1 MVQRQ
6 LMRTSQIKAFLS
18 AKKIPMQ
25 LYPSLI
31 QRIEARLRAEQ
42 HYLTLKNQE
51 IRYYRAAKQMLR
63 KVQRDY
69 QKLCRS
75 SALLATKCRSSALLA
90 LPVNIENSTLN
101 RLKAISHPVT
111 HPHFLYQLLAW
122 EWDDICEQCQRRFTL
137 SEAQAFC
144 QCVTGHNINT
154 IKSAFY
160 QHIEHL
166 DSHFHVLYNLLHAS
180 LDNLPDEERSA
191 RRFAAQQLFH
201 EIGLKPALLEQ
212 HYDLAALYFARLH
225 QRWLCLSPQQIKSIT
240 GTLPTQ
246 FLHCPRCFPLLT
258 SKQLIKIET
267 LIYSLFSDRFIWRE
281 K

>member
-75 SALLATKCRSSALLA
+75 SALLA
-90 LPVNIENSTLN
+90 LP
-101 RLKAISHPVT
+101 
-111 HPHFLYQLLAW
+111 
-122 EWDDICEQCQRRFTL
+122 
-137 SEAQAFC
+137 
-144 QCVTGHNINT
+144 
-154 IKSAFY
+154 
-160 QHIEHL
+160 
-166 DSHFHVLYNLLHAS
+166 
-180 LDNLPDEERSA
+180 
-191 RRFAAQQLFH
+191 
-201 EIGLKPALLEQ
+201 
-212 HYDLAALYFARLH
+212 
-225 QRWLCLSPQQIKSIT
+225 
-240 GTLPTQ
+240 
-246 FLHCPRCFPLLT
+246 
-258 SKQLIKIET
+258 
-267 LIYSLFSDRFIWRE
+267 
-281 K
+281 